1 MKKTSISLI
10 IAGIMT
16 LPSIGTA
23 NDFLTVTTVQYVQQC
38 IELNGGKMNL
48 YEATYKCSCV
58 IDKLAEDFTQVEFE
72 EANTGFQ
79 LKNLPGDRGGE
90 FRDDKGVRS
99 GISSFQEKH
108 VVAYQ
113 TCKIRR

>member
-10 IAGIMT
+10 IAGMMA

-38 IELNGGKMNL
+38 IELNSGKMNL
-48 YEATYKCSCV
+48 YESTYKCSCV
-58 IDKLAEDFTQVEFE
+58 IDKLAEDFTQTEFE

-79 LKNLPGDRGGE
+79 LKNMPGDRGGE
-90 FRDDKGVRS
+90 FRDDKNVRA

-108 VVAYQ
+108 VEAYEK
-113 TCKIRR
+113 CKIRR

>member
-10 IAGIMT
+10 IAGMMT
-16 LPSIGTA
+16 LPTIGMT
-23 NDFLTVTTVQYVQQC
+23 NDFLTVTTVRYVQQC
-38 IELNGGKMNL
+38 MELNSGKMNL

-58 IDKLAEDFTQVEFE
+58 IDELAKDFTEVEFE
-72 EANTGFQ
+72 EASTGFE
-79 LKNLPGDRGGE
+79 LKNMAGDRGGE
-90 FRDDKGVRS
+90 FRDDKGVQK

-108 VVAYQ
+108 VAAYE

>member
-1 MKKTSISLI
+1 MKNPSISLI
-10 IAGIMT
+10 IAAMMT
-16 LPSIGTA
+16 LPSIGSA

-38 IELNGGKMNL
+38 IELDSGKMNL

-58 IDKLAEDFTQVEFE
+58 IDKLAEYFTQAEFE

-79 LKNLPGDRGGE
+79 LKNMAGDRGGE

-99 GISSFQEKH
+99 GISSFKEKQ
-108 VVAYQ
+108 VAAYE
-113 TCKIRR
+113 TCNIRR

>member
-1 MKKTSISLI
+1 MKKTSIPLI
-10 IAGIMT
+10 IAGMMA

-38 IELNGGKMNL
+38 IELNSGKMNL

-58 IDKLAEDFTQVEFE
+58 IDKLAKDFTQVEFE

-79 LKNLPGDRGGE
+79 LKNMPGDRGGE
-90 FRDDKGVRS
+90 FRDDKGVTR
-99 GISSFQEKH
+99 GISLFQEKH
-108 VVAYQ
+108 ITAYEA
-113 TCKIRR
+113 CKIRR